1 MLPLLQDLNKQIES
15 YIVESSLSI
24 EDFELKEL
32 MGMFSMAALASC
44 AFGVDSGS
52 FTNKEKP
59 SEFVE
64 NARKIFEVGDF
75 WSLILRTI
83 AMVTPKCVKKLFCV
97 FGFKNTPPIP
107 SLKEQKFFQNVVEAT
122 IRQRKESGMKRNDL
136 VDLMIA
142 ATEDNLD
149 SIDNSEQI
157 KLNGGGKNGQIQK
170 TSNAENYDDVIST
183 AVILLIAGYDTT
195 GTTMSYIL
203 HELAMNQDFQETLF
217 EEIQNAKDLSYDTI
231 QSLPYL
237 DAVIHETLRRHP
249 VVATLDRPCSTNYKV
264 PNSNLVLEKG
274 LRIRV
279 NNVGICNDPNIF
291 PKPEEWNPD
300 NFMKENRGKRNPY
313 SFMAFSL
320 GPRNCI
326 AMRFAMFEMKVA
338 ISHLVSKFLV
348 LPTSKTCANV
358 RVDPKHVLGAAKGGL
373 WVKFEERN

>member
-1 MLPLLQDLNKQIES
+1 
-15 YIVESSLSI
+15 
-24 EDFELKEL
+24 
-32 MGMFSMAALASC
+32 MAALASC

-64 NARKIFEVGDF
+64 NAQKVFEVGDF
-75 WSLILRTI
+75 WSLISRTI
-83 AMVTPKCVKKLFCV
+83 AMVTPKAMKKLFCA
-97 FGFKNTPPIP
+97 FGFKNTPPVP
-107 SLKEQKFFQNVVEAT
+107 SLKEQIFFQNVVDAT

-142 ATEDNLD
+142 ATEGNLD
-149 SIDNSEQI
+149 STDDSVQMQ
-157 KLNGGGKNGQIQK
+157 LNGGGKNDQIK
-170 TSNAENYDDVIST
+170 KVGNAEIYDDVIST

-203 HELAMNQDFQETLF
+203 HELALNQDIQETLY

-249 VVATLDRPCSTNYKV
+249 VIATLDRPCSTNYKI

-279 NNVGICNDPNIF
+279 NNVGICNDPDIF
-291 PKPEEWNPD
+291 PKPEEWNPE
-300 NFMKENRGKRNPY
+300 NFMKENRGNRNPY

-338 ISHLVSKFLV
+338 ISHLVSKFFV
-348 LPTSKTCANV
+348 LPTSKTSANV